1 MLKNAVK
8 VKYNEKLRVIDV
20 AVKKGKK
27 AELIGTSAPQII
39 LDEGRVCRP
48 LTDTEVV
55 LTYRVENKRGRSK
68 MVDKTVT
75 VRGRYGASN
84 GKKPVVIPELAEWH
98 TKSNECFKAENAKRI
113 VCSAADA
120 DALFEVLERFAF
132 EYEESVGIPIEAF
145 VADEIKNGD
154 IFIALADDEFLGN
167 EGYYADIDK
176 SIYIS
181 AATPTGAF
189 WATRSILQM
198 AKQNYIPFGEIRD
211 YPRYPVRGFMLDV
224 GRKPISINTLTDVVK
239 TMAWYKMNDLQIH
252 LNDNYIWLEEYND
265 GDELDAY
272 NAYEAFRLETR
283 LKNTVGETPTAK
295 DYYYT
300 KAEFKKFIDDSKKY
314 GVNIVPEI
322 DVPAHALSFAKVFP
336 EYAVTGKTSP
346 LMKTRPLLDHLDVSR
361 PEVVDF
367 VKTIFDE
374 YTRGDNPIFD
384 KNTTVHIGA
393 DEFLSD
399 YGAYRRFFNEFI
411 PYIKQTNPVRV
422 WGGLTWIK
430 DKPET
435 PIAPEAIENVEMNLW
450 ASSWAD
456 GVDMYNMGF
465 KLINT
470 IDAFLYIVP
479 NGNEERGSYGD
490 YLNKKA
496 IYDKFEAGCVQRKN
510 GKFVRLPQGDP
521 KMLGAAFACWND
533 NIDKK
538 ASGLAEE
545 DIFDRFFDSA
555 ALMAEKTWAR
565 DIKAKGTFEQ
575 FEEACNKIGGAP
587 WITPSSHGDSVSFK
601 LKMNEVISG
610 TVIVEDDAP
619 YGTHDIRIMD
629 GGKLGF
635 TRELYEYEFDFV
647 PKAGESYAITIKTD
661 KQKTML
667 IVNGGA
673 PLEAVGKFV
682 HNGMVKKEGI
692 KCSTFSA
699 PMQRI
704 ADCISIK

>member
-8 VKYNEKLRVIDV
+8 VKYNEKLRVVDV

-39 LDEGRVCRP
+39 INEGKVCRP
-48 LTDTEVV
+48 LTDTDVV
-55 LTYRVENKRGRSK
+55 LTYHVENKRGRSK
-68 MVDKTVT
+68 TVDKAVT

-98 TKSNECFKAENAKRI
+98 TKSNECFKPENARRV
-113 VCSAADA
+113 VCSVADA
-120 DALFEVLERFAF
+120 DSLYELLERFAA
-132 EYEESVGIPIEAF
+132 EYEELVGVPLEAV
-145 VADEIKNGD
+145 VADEIKDGD
-154 IFIALADDEFLGN
+154 IFIALADDEFLGA

-176 SIYIS
+176 SIYVS
-181 AATPTGAF
+181 AVTPTGAL

-224 GRKPISINTLTDVVK
+224 GRKPISMETLNDVVK
-239 TMAWYKMNDLQIH
+239 TMAWYKMNDLQLH

-283 LKNTVGETPTAK
+283 LKNTVGEAPTAK
-295 DYYYT
+295 DYHYT
-300 KAEFKKFIDDSKKY
+300 KAQFKEFIDESKKL

-322 DVPAHALSFAKVFP
+322 DVPAHALSFAKIFP
-336 EYAVTGKTSP
+336 EYAVTDKTSP
-346 LMKTRPLLDHLDVSR
+346 LMKARPLLDHLDVSR

-367 VKTIFDE
+367 VKTIFDD
-374 YTRGDNPIFD
+374 YTGGDNPTFD
-384 KNTTVHIGA
+384 KDTVVHIGA

-435 PIAPEAIENVEMNLW
+435 PVAPEAIENVEMNLW
-450 ASSWAD
+450 ACSWAD
-456 GVDMYNMGF
+456 GVEMYNMGF

-479 NGNEERGSYGD
+479 NGTEGRGSYGD

-496 IYDKFEAGCVQRKN
+496 IYDKFEAGCVQNKKRK
-510 GKFVRLPQGDP
+510 FIHLPQGDP
-521 KMLGAAFACWND
+521 KMRGAAFACWND

-545 DIFDRFFDSA
+545 DIFDRFFDAA

-575 FEEACNKIGGAP
+575 FDELCNKIGGAP
-587 WITPSSHGDSVSFK
+587 HITESSHGKAVSFT
-601 LKMNEVISG
+601 LKMDEVISG
-610 TVIVEDDAP
+610 TVLMEDDAP
-619 YGTHDIRIMD
+619 YGTHDVRIMD
-629 GGKLGF
+629 GGRLGF
-635 TRELYEYEFDFV
+635 TRELYEYEFDFAPV
-647 PKAGESYAITIKTD
+647 AGESYDLTIKTD
-661 KQKTML
+661 KLKTTL
-667 IVNGGA
+667 SVNGGEE
-673 PLEAVGKFV
+673 LEAVGKFI
-682 HNGMVKKEGI
+682 HGGMMKKDGI
-692 KCSTFSA
+692 KCSTFSV
-699 PMQRI
+699 PTQRI
-704 ADCISIK
+704 AECVKIK